1 MIHELKILPEY
12 FNDVISGN
20 KTFEIRRNDRNFLVG
35 DYIALNEF
43 VKKSGYTGR
52 SALYRITYVA
62 GKGHP
67 PVALPDGYVIL
78 GIHPCN
84 LYDVNESFGET
95 LKPTVT
101 ESFEE
106 RGQIKF

>member
-1 MIHELKILPEY
+1 MIHELKIFPEY
-12 FNDVISGN
+12 FNSVVSGE

-43 VKKSGYTGR
+43 TKETGYTGR
-52 SALYRITYVA
+52 SALYKITYVS
-62 GKGHP
+62 GHGHP

-84 LYDVNESFGET
+84 FYDVSERFG
-95 LKPTVT
+95 KNQQPTVT
-101 ESFEE
+101 ASFED
-106 RGQIKF
+106 RGWVKF

>member
-1 MIHELKILPEY
+1 MIHELKIFPEY
-12 FNDVISGN
+12 FNSVISGD

-43 VKKSGYTGR
+43 TKESGYTGR
-52 SALYRITYVA
+52 SALYCITYVA
-62 GKGHP
+62 GRGHP
-67 PVALPDGYVIL
+67 LVSLPEGYVIL

-84 LYDVNESFGET
+84 FYDVNERFA
-95 LKPTVT
+95 KNQQPTVT
-101 ESFEE
+101 ESFEG

>member
-43 VKKSGYTGR
+43 VKESGYTGR

-67 PVALPDGYVIL
+67 PVALPDGCVIL
-78 GIHPCN
+78 GIQSCVFFEKNREP
-84 LYDVNESFGET
+84 
-95 LKPTVT
+95 PTVT
-101 ESFEE
+101 ESFEW
-106 RGQIKF
+106 RGLIKF